1 VVSGSDTD
9 STLTPNS
16 DDNVLESCDATSSD
30 SAAATAG
37 SSYRTLTVTS
47 TLAADTVMMTS
58 EALEK
63 RASAF
68 SRNASVSNVSTL
80 PETVKPTLTTVL

>member
-1 VVSGSDTD
+1 
-9 STLTPNS
+9 
-16 DDNVLESCDATSSD
+16 
-30 SAAATAG
+30 
-37 SSYRTLTVTS
+37 LTVTS